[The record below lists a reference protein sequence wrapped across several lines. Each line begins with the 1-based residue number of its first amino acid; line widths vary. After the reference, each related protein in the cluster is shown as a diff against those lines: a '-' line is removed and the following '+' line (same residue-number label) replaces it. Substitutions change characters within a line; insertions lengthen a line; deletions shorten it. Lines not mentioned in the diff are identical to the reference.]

1 MKPSDNN
8 YGSLIVK
15 LREKHNITQDTLANI
30 LLINTD
36 MLNTVEKGQAQLT
49 DSQLNMC
56 SNIFD
61 VSKFALENGE
71 IRPRIKH
78 AELQFN
84 LDKLME
90 QYKEAVESQAF
101 MLETIQE
108 LIPPQRYK
116 AQYSDMK
123 EYDIYGYFVFDTK
136 EQDFVRDNNN
146 KPIRYDTAKDAL
158 EAAKKMDAA
167 YKKEDKDISVRDTAE
182 KNVTESVTL
191 DNDKSAEQEDK
202 LNKENIISMDDN
214 VEETSMKL

>member
-56 SNIFD
+56 ANIFD

-71 IRPRIKH
+71 IRPRVKH

-108 LIPPQRYK
+108 LIPQQRYK

-146 KPIRYDTAKDAL
+146 TPVRYDTAKDAL

-182 KNVTESVTL
+182 K
-191 DNDKSAEQEDK
+191 
-202 LNKENIISMDDN
+202 M
-214 VEETSMKL
+214 

>member
-15 LREKHNITQDTLANI
+15 LREKHNITKDTLANI

-36 MLNTVEKGQAQLT
+36 MLNIVEKGQAQLT

-56 SNIFD
+56 ANIFD

-71 IRPRIKH
+71 IRPRVKH

-108 LIPPQRYK
+108 LIPQQRYK

-146 KPIRYDTAKDAL
+146 TPVRYDTAKDAL

-182 KNVTESVTL
+182 KNVTESVTP

-214 VEETSMKL
+214 VEDTSMKL

>member
-1 MKPSDNN
+1 
-8 YGSLIVK
+8 
-15 LREKHNITQDTLANI
+15 
-30 LLINTD
+30 
-36 MLNTVEKGQAQLT
+36 
-49 DSQLNMC
+49 MC
-56 SNIFD
+56 ANIFD

-71 IRPRIKH
+71 IRPRVKH

-108 LIPPQRYK
+108 LIPQQRYK

-146 KPIRYDTAKDAL
+146 TPVRYDTAKDAL
-158 EAAKKMDAA
+158 EAAKKWMRHIR
-167 YKKEDKDISVRDTAE
+167 KKIKIYQLE
-182 KNVTESVTL
+182 TL
-191 DNDKSAEQEDK
+191 QKK
-202 LNKENIISMDDN
+202 M
-214 VEETSMKL
+214 

>member
-36 MLNTVEKGQAQLT
+36 MLNIVEKGQAQLT

-56 SNIFD
+56 ANIFD

-71 IRPRIKH
+71 IRPRVKH

-108 LIPPQRYK
+108 LIPQQRYK

-123 EYDIYGYFVFDTK
+123 EYDIYGYFVFDIK

-146 KPIRYDTAKDAL
+146 TPVRYDTAKDAL

-182 KNVTESVTL
+182 KNVTESVTP